1 MIALSLCYDKNMKV
15 TSDGKAEGTQ
25 CLHHIPNTR
34 TDAFLPSTSTS
45 SAHSQFLIGKPWGID
60 YHPHSPLLQ
69 AARDRWATAAHLRA
83 AAPHWLLTAPALP
96 REYFSPPT
104 PKSTLS
110 SRAAT
115 SKFSVQAALLSFKEN
130 LEIKAAVSQ
139 EDSQVCLPLKGGGQ
153 TQWKTKWTENS
164 WENIF
169 TLVSSQG
176 ISQKLHRLGSKIPF
190 SQSQGNIF
198 VLFQHK

>member
-1 MIALSLCYDKNMKV
+1 MIALSLCHDKNMKV

-25 CLHHIPNTR
+25 CPHHIPTTR

-45 SAHSQFLIGKPWGID
+45 SAHSQFLVGKPWGID

-69 AARDRWATAAHLRA
+69 AARDRWATAARLRA
-83 AAPHWLLTAPALP
+83 AAHTDYWQPQRCPEST
-96 REYFSPPT
+96 SPT

-153 TQWKTKWTENS
+153 TQWKTKRTENS

-176 ISQKLHRLGSKIPF
+176 ISQKLHKLSSKIPF